1 MTFERQKIRSLA
13 RSLLAPESM
22 VVAGFAVAILIGA
35 VLLSSPWSVTNQPIS
50 FVDALFTST
59 SAVCVTG
66 LTVLDTSRDYSFF
79 GQIVILILIQTGGL
93 GIMTFAALTFQIL
106 GLRFSL
112 QTSAVL
118 HDTFFQ
124 KDIGSSFQDA
134 FRTILALTIAIEGIG
149 IVLLTIFFAPRLDS
163 YTDVIFFSLFHSVSA
178 FCNAGFALATDNLVL
193 WKDSEGILTTVMLL
207 IIAGGLGYS
216 VLYELFTRIRSKRQK
231 DKSPHSIR
239 LSLHS
244 RVVLFV
250 SGLLIISGTALIAIF
265 GLNANEKTLW
275 EKVFHALF
283 QSVSSR
289 TAGFNSVDMGGI
301 PHASLLVIIILMF
314 VGGSPGSCAGGV
326 KTSSMAIYWAR
337 LVSGLRGAKEVRL
350 HDRRLPLELVSR
362 TDLLITVAII
372 FNIIGSMVLFTTE
385 SGMKVDSMALVF
397 EQVSAFG
404 TVGLST
410 GITAQLSTPGKLWI
424 ILTMFV
430 GRLGPLTIVMLMI
443 PKSTSNISYPKGT
456 VMIG

>member
-1 MTFERQKIRSLA
+1 MTPSLKFISKLTRSLI
-13 RSLLAPESM
+13 SPESL
-22 VVAGFAVAILIGA
+22 VVAGFAATIFLGAIL
-35 VLLSSPWSVTNQPIS
+35 LCLPWCGQSGTIS
-50 FVDALFTST
+50 FIDALFTST

-66 LTVLDTSRDYSFF
+66 LTVLDTSKDFSFF
-79 GQIVILILIQTGGL
+79 GQLVIAILIQTGGL

-112 QTSAVL
+112 QSSAVL

-124 KDIGSSFQDA
+124 KDIGSRFQDA
-134 FRTILALTIAIEGIG
+134 FKTILSLTLAIEGVG
-149 IVLLTIFFAPRLDS
+149 MIFLALFFWPRLDGPG
-163 YTDVIFFSLFHSVSA
+163 DIIFFSFFHSISA
-178 FCNAGFALATDNLVL
+178 FCNAGFAIATDNLVV
-193 WKDSEGILTTVMLL
+193 WRDSEGILITIMAL

-216 VLYELFTRIRSKRQK
+216 VLYELFVRVCAKIKGDSFGKQ
-231 DKSPHSIR
+231 IR

-250 SGLLIISGTALIAIF
+250 SILLIVSGTLLIMVF
-265 GLNANEKTLW
+265 GLTTDERTLW
-275 EKVFHALF
+275 EKFINALF

-289 TAGFNSVDMGGI
+289 TAGFNSVDLGRV
-301 PHASLLVIIILMF
+301 PHSSLLILVILMF
-314 VGGSPGSCAGGV
+314 IGGSPGSCAGGV
-326 KTSSMAIYWAR
+326 KTSSIAIYWAR

-362 TDLLITVAII
+362 TDLLVTVAII
-372 FNIIGSMVLFTTE
+372 WNILGFLVLFSTE
-385 SGMKVDSMALVF
+385 SNLNVDSMALVF

-410 GITAQLSTPGKLWI
+410 GITAKLSTPGKIWI
-424 ILTMFV
+424 ILTMFI
-430 GRLGPLTIVMLMI
+430 GRLGPLTMVMLMI